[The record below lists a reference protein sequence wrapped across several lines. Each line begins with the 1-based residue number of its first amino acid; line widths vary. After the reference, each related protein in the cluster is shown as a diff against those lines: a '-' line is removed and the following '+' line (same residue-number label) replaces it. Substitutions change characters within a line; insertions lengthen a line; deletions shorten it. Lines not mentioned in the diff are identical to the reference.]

1 MAELKDGFVLS
12 GRYKIISQT
21 GVGGMGVVY
30 KAQDLQKDRIVALKV
45 LKDEFADKEEF
56 VYRFRREAKAAINLK
71 HPNIAMLYDVG
82 SDNGIE
88 YLVMEYV
95 DNGTLADVL
104 KKEGTLS
111 VERTRLRSWQH
122 SITPISTISSTG
134 ISSLRTSCWTKTT
147 ISRWWISA

>member
-1 MAELKDGFVLS
+1 MYWLREVTTVAELKDGFVLS

-95 DNGTLADVL
+95 DN
-104 KKEGTLS
+104 S
-111 VERTRLRSWQH
+111 TR
-122 SITPISTISSTG
+122 
-134 ISSLRTSCWTKTT
+134 
-147 ISRWWISA
+147 SRP